1 MGNGPVVETLM
12 AYRSTKPDTWIKTF
26 RNILELEQAN
36 GFNDKAVIGGM
47 DAFVRIWA
55 GPMADFLG
63 ESPTNPA
70 LARLGYS
77 PMTPAERQIARQLRG
92 KTNYS
97 SMTLA
102 ERSAWAGQWRLLL
115 DTAPLD
121 SLSAS
126 TTGNNR
132 PAKQPAEPRPAKAT
146 NTRVRKTAPPGDTK
160 TPPGSPTAGLTVDAP
175 VTSLKRVDAKLAA
188 RLARLDVATVRDLLY
203 LFPRRHLDYSVKAK
217 IAELSYGQERTVEG
231 EIMEAREVRLG
242 QRRGPVRTEA
252 VLSDDTG
259 NIRITWFGQTYL
271 ARTLKPGAPIAV
283 SGKVDVFQGRLVFES
298 PEYEILRS
306 GQPAI
311 HTGRLL
317 PVYPLTAGLTGRNLR
332 SLTWQT
338 LEGWLGGIEEY
349 LPPALLTRTKLMPL
363 PEAIRQAHY
372 PDDLGKWASAR
383 RRLAFDELLTLQ
395 LSVLARRQRDNQLV
409 EGVTVDAGAD
419 LVDGFI
425 ASLPFSLTGAQKQCL
440 EEILADLR
448 RGTPP
453 MNRLLQGEVGSGK
466 TVVVL
471 VALLATIAAGYQ
483 GAIMVPTEVLAEQ
496 HFQTVTQLLSGLTHT
511 TQVDNLL
518 TASVESLGRPITVG
532 LLTGS
537 TRARPRRKLT
547 GMAAEGSLDLLIG
560 TQALIQEGVELPRL
574 ALAVMDE
581 QHRFGVMQ
589 RSALRQK
596 SLENPHTLVMSA
608 TPIPRTLTL
617 TLYGDL
623 DISTISELPPGRQ
636 EIRTRWPTPDRREVV
651 YGFIRKEVQA
661 GRQAFIV
668 YPLIDESDAIEAKAA
683 TDEHRRLSHE
693 VFPELRL
700 GLLHGR
706 MPAKEKDR
714 VMRQFRD
721 GELDILVT
729 TAVVEVGIDVPNAT
743 VMLIEGADRFGLS
756 QLHQFRG
763 RVGRGEHQ
771 SYCILMSENASGI
784 AQERLSALQRTQDGF
799 QLAEVDLE
807 MRGPGDFFG
816 TRQSGLPNLRMAQLS
831 DRELLDLARKEAN
844 AIIEEDP
851 TLALEKH
858 AALAGQMA
866 RFMERV
872 SAEFS

>member
-12 AYRSTKPDTWIKTF
+12 ASRSTQADAWIEPF
-26 RNILELEQAN
+26 RNILELEQVN

-47 DAFVRIWA
+47 DGFVRRWA
-55 GPMADFLG
+55 DSM
-63 ESPTNPA
+63 TA
-70 LARLGYS
+70 LVSKSALNRHLICPGYS
-77 PMTPAERQIARQLRG
+77 GMTIVERGKWVAQWRTLLESNQPAFPPNTEPTTPA
-92 KTNYS
+92 KPP
-97 SMTLA
+97 
-102 ERSAWAGQWRLLL
+102 RSRAGQKNLIE
-115 DTAPLD
+115 TATRPFR
-121 SLSAS
+121 SRSKSRPES
-126 TTGNNR
+126 T
-132 PAKQPAEPRPAKAT
+132 AAT
-146 NTRVRKTAPPGDTK
+146 ID
-160 TPPGSPTAGLTVDAP
+160 LDAP
-175 VTSLKRVDAKLAA
+175 VTSLRRVDAKLAT

-231 EIMEAREVRLG
+231 QIMEAREVRLG
-242 QRRGPVRTEA
+242 QQRGPIRTEA

-259 NIRITWFGQTYL
+259 NIKITWFGQTYL
-271 ARTLKPGAPIAV
+271 ARTLKPGTRIAV
-283 SGKVDVFQGRLVFES
+283 SGKVDEFQGRLVFES
-298 PEYEILRS
+298 PEHEILRS
-306 GQPAI
+306 GQPAT

-338 LEGWLGGIEEY
+338 IEEWLGGIEEY
-349 LPPALLTRTKLMPL
+349 LPPALLARTGLMPL

-372 PDDLGKWASAR
+372 PDDSGKWASAR

-409 EGVTVDAGAD
+409 EGISIDAVTD

-425 ASLPFSLTGAQKQCL
+425 DSLPFSLTGAQKQCV

-496 HFQTVTQLLSGLTHT
+496 HFQTVTQLLSGLTDT

-537 TRARPRRKLT
+537 TRAKPRRKLT

-596 SLENPHTLVMSA
+596 SGENPHTLVMSA
-608 TPIPRTLTL
+608 TPIPRTLAL

-623 DISTISELPPGRQ
+623 DISTINELPPGRQ
-636 EIRTRWPTPDRREVV
+636 EIMTRWPDSDRREVV
-651 YGFIRKEVQA
+651 YGFVRKQIQD

-668 YPLIDESDAIEAKAA
+668 YPLIDESEAIEAKAA
-683 TDEHRRLSHE
+683 TDEHKRLSQE
-693 VFPELRL
+693 VFPDLRL

-706 MPAKEKDR
+706 MSAKEKDR

-743 VMLIEGADRFGLS
+743 IMLIEGADRFGLS

-763 RVGRGEHQ
+763 RVGRGEHK
-771 SYCILMSENASGI
+771 SYCILISENASGN
-784 AQERLSALQRTQDGF
+784 ARERLTALEQTQDGF

-807 MRGPGDFFG
+807 LRGPGDFFG

-851 TLALEKH
+851 TLELEQH
-858 AALAGQMA
+858 APLAGQMA